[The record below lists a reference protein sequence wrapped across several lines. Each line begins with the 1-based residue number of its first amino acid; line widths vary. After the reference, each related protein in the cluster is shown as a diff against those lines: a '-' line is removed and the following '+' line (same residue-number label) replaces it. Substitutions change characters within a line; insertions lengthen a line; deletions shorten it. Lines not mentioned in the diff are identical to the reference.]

1 MIHASLRC
9 RRPSA
14 HLKLALMNIDGVS
27 RITNVAN
34 TYLSWIDNATRLVVD
49 VVDAESADRVAQRR
63 VIVAVLIGVGALA
76 DNLVLRVLLL
86 VSLDLADH

>member
-1 MIHASLRC
+1 
-9 RRPSA
+9 
-14 HLKLALMNIDGVS
+14 MNIDGVS

-76 DNLVLRVLLL
+76 DDLILRVLLL